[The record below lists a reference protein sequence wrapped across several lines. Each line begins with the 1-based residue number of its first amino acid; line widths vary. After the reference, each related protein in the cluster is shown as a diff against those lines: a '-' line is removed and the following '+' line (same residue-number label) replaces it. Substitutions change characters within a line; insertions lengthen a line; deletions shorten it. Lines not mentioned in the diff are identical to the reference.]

1 MASGFRCISIRASY
15 PTANSMVW
23 TKGNQSVDLLSN
35 NRTSGAANK
44 AFNGLQCYFDKPKA
58 LAISRFQLL
67 GDAFSN
73 ECHVYS
79 QKIDKH
85 FQTEISLKRRES
97 CCYAAVS
104 LKQHVQAN
112 DFVRQFR
119 VKSNFHLGHEQV
131 NDCHLAVEDDQLQR
145 TLASMTVDQPSFVAY
160 FSSQLS
166 CNERLLLSSK
176 ANSEKNP
183 SNVENQGL
191 PSQTQ
196 LQHVF
201 DVLSTSLPKLFIQP
215 MNYQIYSQDLVFE
228 NRIRGTRTVGLYNY
242 VKQVA
247 LLRCVGH
254 LKYAYVR
261 FEILKI
267 TQHPEEGTIKVRWR
281 ISGISGLKVLL
292 QFWRYKLWQ
301 WKDLQKKQESWYD
314 GFSTFHVSSKG
325 LVTLHIADKM
335 MPDDEKAAETNKGI
349 LAAKLALLLGLLPQH
364 NSNSL
369 SDVVENLLINSNG
382 KSQA

>member
-1 MASGFRCISIRASY
+1 MASGFRCISIRVSY
-15 PTANSMVW
+15 PTTNSMVW
-23 TKGNQSVDLLSN
+23 TKGNQSVDLVAN
-35 NRTSGAANK
+35 NRIFGSANK
-44 AFNGLQCYFDKPKA
+44 AFNGLQCYIEKPKA
-58 LAISRFQLL
+58 LAVSRFQPL

-73 ECHVYS
+73 EYHIS
-79 QKIDKH
+79 SH
-85 FQTEISLKRRES
+85 LQTEVSLKRPES
-97 CCYAAVS
+97 CYAAVS

-119 VKSNFHLGHEQV
+119 VKSNFYLGHEQL
-131 NDCHLAVEDDQLQR
+131 NDCHLTVEDDQLR
-145 TLASMTVDQPSFVAY
+145 KTLTSMTVDQPSFAAY

-166 CNERLLLSSK
+166 CNERLLLSTEADSK
-176 ANSEKNP
+176 KSP
-183 SNVENQGL
+183 SNIENQGL
-191 PSQTQ
+191 PSQAQ

-201 DVLSTSLPKLFIQP
+201 NVLSTALPKLFIQP
-215 MNYQIYSQDLVFE
+215 MNYQIYSPDLVFE
-228 NRIRGTRTVGLYNY
+228 NRIRGMRTVGLYNY

-267 TQHPEEGTIKVRWR
+267 TQHQEEGTIKVRWR
-281 ISGISGLKVLL
+281 ITGISGLKVLL

-301 WKDLQKKQESWYD
+301 WKDLLKKQESWYD

-325 LVTLHIADKM
+325 LVTLHVADKM
-335 MPDDEKAAETNKGI
+335 MPDDDKAAETNKGI

-364 NSNSL
+364 NSNTL
-369 SDVVENLLINSNG
+369 SDVVENLLINSTG